1 MKTKIFSNK
10 IPKNN
15 NLDTNKVRLIKKN
28 ELDMIKNK
36 NIKNFKNTKSNTP
49 KYNKN
54 KNFKIIQKMK
64 TPPKSNKIESHNKLL
79 NVSRKFSSLNNSIN
93 NPIRNNNTYNLQ
105 FYIQNNN
112 SQTSYRDNT
121 NNNMGNVYIKNSK
134 TNKVNS
140 NSMNNSKNKGDN
152 NYIEVNPLKVEL
164 KTDNQDISSNINNNN
179 LKILIDIMNSD
190 KYNSANSSL
199 NINENENTISRGN
212 YINKINSKRILY
224 RPVKKLVKYSK
235 TEIPNSNNT
244 TTNNIQSYNNEV
256 PEMRID
262 NMKSI
267 KLTTIKDL
275 FNKISNN
282 KFERYPKKKEQTS
295 NNIAFIDSNLYN
307 EKNLLT
313 AKVIKRNQMR
323 YLSEKQK
330 SLKQYDRLKTSQEN
344 YTKVINNIFQSQ
356 TNKSLNDGS
365 YSLKQKIKNDLDQF
379 KKNKELSQQLEV
391 TTKELDKMQNMRT
404 KFLTA
409 VNDNIE
415 MQKKYNFLIRRNG
428 NISQEIDDLHKK
440 VEEKD
445 YIIKNLS
452 KEIVIKDR
460 YIKSKEKE
468 FNDLISQKDEKIKQ
482 LNTIV
487 DNLKQKLS
495 QIENENNILYKFKD
509 LYNENASKTIE
520 LEKNMNEFKEINEEY
535 IQLKKNNE
543 ELENKCNELFDIQ
556 NKYNILFKENS
567 YLKES
572 EKNYKELLYK
582 YSDLEENYNKIKDI
596 KNRYEMLSTE
606 NKKLNEIK
614 KKYEKMSLEMIDLKE
629 IREKYGKILK
639 EQKNLIIIE
648 NKYNDLLQES
658 QELRSVKDKFD
669 EYAAEKERE
678 NNENIAKI
686 NKLKIE
692 LNGVIKEKIIIKDEL
707 EMKLKEMD
715 ELKDKLYEYKSK
727 YDNKNSNSDF

>member
-1 MKTKIFSNK
+1 MK
-10 IPKNN
+10 IPKNVN
-15 NLDTNKVRLIKKN
+15 SDVNKVRLIKKN
-28 ELDMIKNK
+28 ELDMIKIK
-36 NIKNFKNTKSNTP
+36 NIKNYKHTKSNTP

-54 KNFKIIQKMK
+54 KNFKMIQKMR

-79 NVSRKFSSLNNSIN
+79 NVSRKISSLNNSIN

-112 SQTSYRDNT
+112 SQTSYRDNI
-121 NNNMGNVYIKNSK
+121 NNNIGNVYLKN
-134 TNKVNS
+134 N
-140 NSMNNSKNKGDN
+140 KNKKSNIIQMNDSRNKGEN
-152 NYIEVNPLKVEL
+152 NYIEVKPLKVES
-164 KTDNQDISSNINNNN
+164 KTENQDISQNINNNN

-190 KYNSANSSL
+190 KYNSANNSL
-199 NINENENTISRGN
+199 NINDNENNISRGN
-212 YINKINSKRILY
+212 YINKINNKRILY
-224 RPVKKLVKYSK
+224 RPVKNLVKYSK
-235 TEIPNSNNT
+235 TEISNSNNT
-244 TTNNIQSYNNEV
+244 TTNNIQSYNNAV

-267 KLTTIKDL
+267 KLTTIKGL

-282 KFERYPKKKEQTS
+282 KYERMPKRNKQTS

-313 AKVIKRNQMR
+313 AKIIKRNEIR

-330 SLKQYDRLKTSQEN
+330 SLKQYDRLKNSKEN
-344 YTKVINNIFQSQ
+344 YTKIINNVFLSK

-409 VNDNIE
+409 VYDNIE
-415 MQKKYNFLIRRNG
+415 MQKKYNFLIRRND

-440 VEEKD
+440 IEEQEN
-445 YIIKNLS
+445 IIKNLS
-452 KEIVIKDR
+452 KEIVLKDK
-460 YIKSKEKE
+460 YIKNREEE
-468 FNDLISQKDEKIKQ
+468 FNNIVSQKDEKIKK
-482 LNTIV
+482 LNTTI
-487 DNLKQKLS
+487 DNMKQKLS

-520 LEKNMNEFKEINEEY
+520 LEKNMNEFKEINDEY

-556 NKYNILFKENS
+556 NKYNILYKDYS

-572 EKNYKELLYK
+572 ETSYKELLYK
-582 YSDLEENYNKIKDI
+582 YSDLEENYNKIKDL
-596 KNRYEMLSTE
+596 KNKYDMLLIE
-606 NKKLNEIK
+606 NKNLNEIK
-614 KKYEKMSLEMIDLKE
+614 KKYEKMSIEMLDLKE

-648 NKYNDLLQES
+648 NKYNDLLQEA

-669 EYAAEKERE
+669 EYAEEKERE
-678 NNENIAKI
+678 NNENITKI
-686 NKLKIE
+686 NKLKFE
-692 LNGVIKEKIIIKDEL
+692 LNGVIKEKIVIKDEL

-715 ELKDKLYEYKSK
+715 ELKDKLNEYKSK
-727 YDNKNSNSDF
+727 FDNKTSN

>member
-1 MKTKIFSNK
+1 MK
-10 IPKNN
+10 IPKNVN
-15 NLDTNKVRLIKKN
+15 SDANKVRLIKKN
-28 ELDMIKNK
+28 ELDMIKIK
-36 NIKNFKNTKSNTP
+36 NIKNYKHTKSNTP

-54 KNFKIIQKMK
+54 KNFKMIQKMR

-79 NVSRKFSSLNNSIN
+79 NVSRKISSLNNSIN

-112 SQTSYRDNT
+112 SQTSYRDNI
-121 NNNMGNVYIKNSK
+121 NNSIGNVYLKN
-134 TNKVNS
+134 N
-140 NSMNNSKNKGDN
+140 KNKKSNINPMNDSRNKGGN
-152 NYIEVNPLKVEL
+152 NYIEVKPLKVEL
-164 KTDNQDISSNINNNN
+164 KTENQDISQNINNNN

-199 NINENENTISRGN
+199 NINDNENNIGRGN
-212 YINKINSKRILY
+212 YINKINNKRILY
-224 RPVKKLVKYSK
+224 RPVKNLVKYSK
-235 TEIPNSNNT
+235 TEISNSNNT
-244 TTNNIQSYNNEV
+244 TTNNIQSYNNAV

-267 KLTTIKDL
+267 KLTTIKGL

-282 KFERYPKKKEQTS
+282 KYERFPKRNKQTS

-313 AKVIKRNQMR
+313 AKIIKRNEIR

-330 SLKQYDRLKTSQEN
+330 SLKQYDRLKNSQEN
-344 YTKVINNIFQSQ
+344 YTKIINNVFPSKI
-356 TNKSLNDGS
+356 NKSLNDGS

-409 VNDNIE
+409 VYDNIE
-415 MQKKYNFLIRRNG
+415 MQKKYNFLIRRND

-440 VEEKD
+440 IEEQEN
-445 YIIKNLS
+445 IIKNLS
-452 KEIVIKDR
+452 KEIVLKDK
-460 YIKSKEKE
+460 YIKNREEE
-468 FNDLISQKDEKIKQ
+468 FNNIVSQKDEKIKK
-482 LNTIV
+482 LNTTI

-520 LEKNMNEFKEINEEY
+520 LEKNMNEFKEINDEY

-543 ELENKCNELFDIQ
+543 ELENKYNELFDIQ
-556 NKYNILFKENS
+556 NKYNILYKDYS

-572 EKNYKELLYK
+572 EKSYKDLLYK
-582 YSDLEENYNKIKDI
+582 YSDLEENYNKIKDL
-596 KNRYEMLSTE
+596 KNKYDMLLIE
-606 NKKLNEIK
+606 NKDLNEIK
-614 KKYEKMSLEMIDLKE
+614 KKYEKMSIEMLDLKE

-648 NKYNDLLQES
+648 NKYNDLLQEA

-669 EYAAEKERE
+669 EYAEEKERE
-678 NNENIAKI
+678 NNENITKI

-692 LNGVIKEKIIIKDEL
+692 LNGVIKEKIVIKDEL

-715 ELKDKLYEYKSK
+715 ELKDKLNEYKSK
-727 YDNKNSNSDF
+727 FDNKTSN

>member
-1 MKTKIFSNK
+1 MKAKILSKK
-10 IPKNN
+10 IPKNIISYSY
-15 NLDTNKVRLIKKN
+15 KVRLIKKN
-28 ELDMIKNK
+28 ELNIIKNK
-36 NIKNFKNTKSNTP
+36 KKKNFKHTKSNTP

-54 KNFKIIQKMK
+54 KNFKMIQKMR

-79 NVSRKFSSLNNSIN
+79 NVSRKISSLNNSIN

-112 SQTSYRDNT
+112 SQTSYRDNI
-121 NNNMGNVYIKNSK
+121 NDDIGHVYLK
-134 TNKVNS
+134 
-140 NSMNNSKNKGDN
+140 NSKNKQSNISSMNDSKNKGEN
-152 NYIEVNPLKVEL
+152 NYIEVKPLKFEL
-164 KTDNQDISSNINNNN
+164 KTDNNQDISSNINNNN

-199 NINENENTISRGN
+199 NINENENYISRGN

-224 RPVKKLVKYSK
+224 RPVKNLIKYSK
-235 TEIPNSNNT
+235 TEISNSNNT
-244 TTNNIQSYNNEV
+244 TTNNIQSYNNAV
-256 PEMRID
+256 REMRVD
-262 NMKSI
+262 NMKRI
-267 KLTTIKDL
+267 KLTTIKGL
-275 FNKISNN
+275 FNKINNN
-282 KFERYPKKKEQTS
+282 KYERFPKKNKQKS

-313 AKVIKRNQMR
+313 AKVIKRNEMR
-323 YLSEKQK
+323 YLSEKQN
-330 SLKQYDRLKTSQEN
+330 SLKQYDRFKNSQEN
-344 YTKVINNIFQSQ
+344 YKKIINNIFQDK

-379 KKNKELSQQLEV
+379 KKNKELSQQLKV
-391 TTKELDKMQNMRT
+391 TTKELDKMQNFRT

-415 MQKKYNFLIRRNG
+415 MQKKYNFLIRRND
-428 NISQEIDDLHKK
+428 NISQEIDDLNKK
-440 VEEKD
+440 IEEKEC
-445 YIIKNLS
+445 IIKNLS
-452 KEIVIKDR
+452 KEIVMKDK
-460 YIKSKEKE
+460 YIKSKEEE
-468 FNDLISQKDEKIKQ
+468 FNDVLIQKDEKIKK
-482 LNTIV
+482 LNTLV
-487 DNLKQKLS
+487 DNLKKKLA

-509 LYNENASKTIE
+509 LYNENSSKTIE
-520 LEKNMNEFKEINEEY
+520 LEKNMNEFKEINDEN

-556 NKYNILFKENS
+556 NKYNILFKDYS

-582 YSDLEENYNKIKDI
+582 YSDLEENYNKIKDL
-596 KNRYEMLSTE
+596 KSKYETLLIE
-606 NKKLNEIK
+606 NKNLNEIK
-614 KKYEKMSLEMIDLKE
+614 KKYEKMSIEMLELKE
-629 IREKYGKILK
+629 IRGKYGKLLK

-648 NKYNDLLQES
+648 NKYNDLLQEA

-669 EYAAEKERE
+669 EYAEEKEKE
-678 NNENIAKI
+678 NNENISKI

-715 ELKDKLYEYKSK
+715 ELKDKLYEYKNK
-727 YDNKNSNSDF
+727 YDNKKSN